1 MNRFSFNRRGI
12 HTSFS
17 PEERRLLQ
25 GVIPLLEGVGEG
37 ADDPAAQRLNVPVY
51 LDDPSA
57 NDEWWRLMGSELND
71 ARTSD
76 RVIFEAMVAS
86 ESSTLSEEEALAV
99 LRVINE
105 TRLVLGARLGID
117 VEEDHDRVPVES
129 RGALDYFGW
138 IQEELTDALS
148 RFL

>member
-1 MNRFSFNRRGI
+1 MTRFSYTRKGI
-12 HTSFS
+12 RSSFS

-25 GVIPLLEGVGEG
+25 GVVPLLESVGEG
-37 ADDPAAQRLNVPVY
+37 EDDPAAQRLSVPVY

-57 NDEWWRLMGSELND
+57 NDEWWRLMGSELAD

-76 RVIFEAMVAS
+76 RGVFEAMVAN
-86 ESSTLSEEEALAV
+86 ESSTLTEEEALAV

-129 RGALDYFGW
+129 RAALDYLGW